1 MKKNIGETPLGRST
15 ILKTGALFAAAT
27 LIFIITLVVLI
38 TSNPKKSNTQVTPPV
53 ATTTKVEVLP
63 PELPKLLGVHT
74 VIPRDTLW
82 WISDKWYHD
91 PVLWPAIYEINKSQI
106 KDPDL
111 IYAGQLFDIPYLDRS
126 GKEMSGNDA
135 TLLSQGYLEAY
146 RVYKAKGKA
155 HSEDYKTVGDG
166 YAKK

>member
-1 MKKNIGETPLGRST
+1 MKKESVMNKSAIVWSLSITAIVTFL
-15 ILKTGALFAAAT
+15 LVML
-27 LIFIITLVVLI
+27 LIFVGLE
-38 TSNPKKSNTQVTPPV
+38 PKPVQKSVS
-53 ATTTKVEVLP
+53 ATAAITKVEV
-63 PELPKLLGVHT
+63 HI

-91 PVLWPAIYEINKSQI
+91 PVLWPAIYEINKSII

-111 IYAGQLFDIPYLDRS
+111 IYAGQHFDIPYLDRS

>member
-1 MKKNIGETPLGRST
+1 MKKESVMNKSAIVWSLSITAIVTFL
-15 ILKTGALFAAAT
+15 LVML
-27 LIFIITLVVLI
+27 LIFVGLEPKPVQKSVSATAAIT
-38 TSNPKKSNTQVTPPV
+38 K
-53 ATTTKVEVLP
+53 AEALP
-63 PELPKLLGVHT
+63 PAPPKLLGVHT

-91 PVLWPAIYEINKSQI
+91 PVLWPAIYEINKSII